1 MLGCGPTVLSFE
13 IMQVCLEE
21 GQDWFRRQKAYTYQN
36 FLTFKQQ
43 CSKKLPKL
51 FIYEMQSAYLMLVD
65 FKDYTQDLDDL
76 QKKMASVNV
85 CPAFIGNNFG
95 K

>member
-1 MLGCGPTVLSFE
+1 
-13 IMQVCLEE
+13 
-21 GQDWFRRQKAYTYQN
+21 
-36 FLTFKQQ
+36 
-43 CSKKLPKL
+43 
-51 FIYEMQSAYLMLVD
+51 MQSAYLMLVD